1 MKPEKISAI
10 NQVSGI
16 QAWNLPNK
24 IQGSLNYQFLWD
36 QTYVQD
42 LTNRPLEH
50 TPNPQ
55 PTVYEGIP
63 FIWGFGDVWGMLQGY
78 VGFPLEYANGMVI
91 LRDSPKKIVHCLG
104 W

>member
-1 MKPEKISAI
+1 MKK
-10 NQVSGI
+10 
-16 QAWNLPNK
+16 
-24 IQGSLNYQFLWD
+24 SLF
-36 QTYVQD
+36 QD

-78 VGFPLEYANGMVI
+78 VGFPLDLSQELIGLKVCLDAL
-91 LRDSPKKIVHCLG
+91 LRDFVPRRLYGIIEVIGLTDDG
-104 W
+104 